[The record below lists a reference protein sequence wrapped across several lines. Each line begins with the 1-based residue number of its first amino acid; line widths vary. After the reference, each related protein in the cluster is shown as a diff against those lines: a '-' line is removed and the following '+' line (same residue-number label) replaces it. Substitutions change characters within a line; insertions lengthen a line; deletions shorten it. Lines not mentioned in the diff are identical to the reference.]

1 MPSSCLPVLCSVLS
15 LGFGRLST
23 LSSHSHT
30 NPSKVSLT
38 DSLSLYLSS
47 LERLCFS
54 VHTFDWVILRRTQLL
69 SLYFTPVVPHRKGKG
84 NALRL
89 LATSDTLPQHADIWV
104 CLTHWRRDRQTET
117 DLINYIRTR
126 WARRWRKR
134 KPKGRKDKKRPTDRR
149 EGEKGR
155 RRIDTQ
161 CSLIGLNSTAT
172 IWQGQRRSGGR
183 EQIICC
189 LSQFRVSFLLASFL
203 PLRLGG
209 PASPAPDHHCLAAAQ
224 SRSQTA

>member
-1 MPSSCLPVLCSVLS
+1 MCPPLACLFFVRCCLWDSADSPHSLHTRTLIRLKSLS
-15 LGFGRLST
+15 LT
-23 LSSHSHT
+23 
-30 NPSKVSLT
+30 
-38 DSLSLYLSS
+38 LSLYLSS

-104 CLTHWRRDRQTET
+104 CLTHWRRNRQTET

-149 EGEKGR
+149 EGEKTNR
-155 RRIDTQ
+155 HTVQSNWIKQHRHHLTRTTT
-161 CSLIGLNSTAT
+161 IGWSRANY
-172 IWQGQRRSGGR
+172 
-183 EQIICC
+183 
-189 LSQFRVSFLLASFL
+189 LL
-203 PLRLGG
+203 P
-209 PASPAPDHHCLAAAQ
+209 Q
-224 SRSQTA
+224 SI